1 MNKVPLE
8 ETTSLIT
15 NISFL
20 IDEKIENTFKN
31 IEIETLN
38 KITKGGLIRTL
49 MIETKWYM
57 YGVYDKIEIDEVVYV
72 IISKTKRKIELV
84 RMNENK

>member
-20 IDEKIENTFKN
+20 IDEEIEITFKN

-72 IISKTKRKIELV
+72 IVSKTKRKIELL
-84 RMNENK
+84 RINK

>member
-20 IDEKIENTFKN
+20 IDEEIEITFKN

-72 IISKTKRKIELV
+72 IVSKTKRKIELL